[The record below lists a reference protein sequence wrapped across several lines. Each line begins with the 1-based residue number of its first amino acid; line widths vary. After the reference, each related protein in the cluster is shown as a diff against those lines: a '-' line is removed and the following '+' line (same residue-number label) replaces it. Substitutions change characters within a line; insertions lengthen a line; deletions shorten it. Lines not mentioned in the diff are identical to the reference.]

1 MASLPLNPQV
11 LAARSKLSI
20 AQFIGDG
27 SMWDQAMSSLKSAY
41 EATKHVEDCMFP
53 GSINLL
59 SQFELWDAALNHEA
73 YGDLVSVDGDLLTAH
88 YKINTEVSY

>member
-1 MASLPLNPQV
+1 MSRNGIRSLIYCLLVCSVIWSAVIIKIMHVAGVFNGWLPLTPQV

-27 SMWDQAMSSLKSAY
+27 SMWDQAMSSLKSTY

-53 GSINLL
+53 
-59 SQFELWDAALNHEA
+59 
-73 YGDLVSVDGDLLTAH
+73 
-88 YKINTEVSY
+88 